1 MRMVDERDG
10 TLSNTMTKSR
20 LGKVSGKRLENQ
32 IKRREN
38 VLSVARTLLSERGY
52 KGLTIRALADACGIS
67 FKTLYHYFG
76 DKNALLRE
84 AIEAQYV
91 ELYARISA
99 EERYTGFD
107 RFMFIADTLMG
118 AVMSN
123 TAYAKELIRL
133 RDLYSVGYEA
143 VRLDAYRHAF
153 QEMLAQ
159 RELQGWVNIDFVTR
173 FLIRQLSV
181 PMLMWAAGRLEDQ
194 ILPLYFKLT
203 VCTFL
208 EGLTEG
214 RTYEC
219 VVTMKRRLHAELA
232 SAMSA

>member
-1 MRMVDERDG
+1 M
-10 TLSNTMTKSR
+10 KSR
-20 LGKVSGKRLENQ
+20 VGKVSGKRLESQ
-32 IKRREN
+32 LKRREN
-38 VLSVARTLLSERGY
+38 VLAVARALLSERGY
-52 KGLTIRALADACGIS
+52 EGLTIRALADASGVS

-91 ELYARISA
+91 ELYARINA
-99 EERYTGFD
+99 EERHTGFD

-143 VRLDAYRHAF
+143 VRLETYRHAF
-153 QEMLAQ
+153 EEVLAQ
-159 RELQGWVNIDFVTR
+159 RELQGWVNIEFVTR
-173 FLIRQLSV
+173 FLIRQLAV
-181 PMLMWAAGRLEDQ
+181 PMLLWASGRLADEALQ
-194 ILPLYFKLT
+194 PYFKLT
-203 VCTFL
+203 VCSFL

-214 RTYEC
+214 RTHER
-219 VVTMKRRLHAELA
+219 VVEMKRRLHVELA
-232 SAMSA
+232 PAMSK